1 MQYFDVVTERDAGS
15 WNIGDAV
22 TLYRVQL
29 SNKFCLIWEY
39 RKTIF
44 RYVIESKEFRIQKT
58 WWASRWNDGT
68 GVQSLDIAHGSRKLA
83 LNFQIN
89 EFAHSLSRLVVNH
102 RIPNST

>member
-44 RYVIESKEFRIQKT
+44 RYVIESE
-58 WWASRWNDGT
+58 
-68 GVQSLDIAHGSRKLA
+68 
-83 LNFQIN
+83 
-89 EFAHSLSRLVVNH
+89 
-102 RIPNST
+102 